1 MENAPKN
8 STNYIKVSRRL
19 LSWEWAK
26 DPRMMSLW
34 INLLLCAKWQ
44 DETIEEEGITLHR
57 GELATSYRKLSD
69 QTGMNVNTIRACI
82 AKLVRTGEIE
92 LRTGRSFSVI
102 KILKYDE
109 YQAKGSTEKVHTPLH
124 TQNHTHFHTP
134 SDVKKPLND
143 AENETSVEKVH
154 TPLHTQN
161 HTHFHTH
168 SKKYIKKYIK
178 NYIPPLPPTGESVID
193 QCFDTCF
200 EAFFEAYPVHADKDR
215 ARRAFSKLCT
225 SDEAFCSIM
234 AGIEKYNEV
243 RFAPMAANGRE
254 RYIPYASTWLRRK
267 AWQDEPIPFTPDRAH
282 KSGRVEA
289 LPEYMKNP
297 PKESKDASP
306 EYIEAFRKMLKLRAV
321 VMDIDD
327 LQSGYM
333 TDEKRA
339 KLEKILSQHTEEEW
353 RGMYKD
359 AQDALEKIQNAEE
372 EE

>member
-1 MENAPKN
+1 MENGPKN

-19 LSWEWAK
+19 LNWEWAK

-44 DETIEEEGITLHR
+44 DTVEEGVTLHR

-69 QTGMNVNTIRACI
+69 QTGMNVNTIRACLT
-82 AKLVRTGEIE
+82 KLVGTGEIE
-92 LRTGRSFSVI
+92 LRTGKAFSVI
-102 KILKYDE
+102 KILKYDD
-109 YQAKGSTEKVHTPLH
+109 YQAKGTAEKVHTPLH

-134 SDVKKPLND
+134 NDDKKTLNK
-143 AENETSVEKVH
+143 AENEGCIEKVH